1 MVCGTILAYICGVN
15 CGVNMKSKILSIKFY
30 FQSYVS
36 EGKRQ
41 LCIRVSEGRDLRKYI
56 PTSFKLNT
64 ALWDVKKQMVKASH
78 PEADIINTGLLEYK
92 RKIDVAQ
99 AKYQA
104 NVFNADKVYNFISGK
119 ADVKSLD
126 NYVESHYKATYDETT
141 YDNTKDRLKYFKKA
155 LNINKDLLFKDISV
169 SLVKKYQRI
178 QNKKIKAKE
187 ISSTTA
193 SAYVSA
199 VMTIC
204 SEAYTEGDISEE
216 ITIPKK
222 YRKFEKLHT
231 GENYSNTSK
240 ELFEA
245 IENCHT
251 LQRFEAIGQWL
262 LMFGMRGIY
271 QADIPSINEGILM
284 EHTDNG
290 KMMPFKEVTE
300 NKYSN
305 WAKAS
310 MWLDHRRRKKGDMP
324 MFIKLNRPIMLLIE
338 KLKYSYMYTHSNY
351 KIGGKYIVSDVNER
365 LSIVS
370 YDVAKYPKKH
380 HSLWRNRQKLLKKVN
395 PELVRF
401 KDARKTFFQLAEQLG
416 DTLQAKQLCGQTVD
430 SLAST
435 FYSNYKN
442 EGIVEKVDK
451 LHMKVLQEFKFAEII
466 RKLFDKF
473 TEIVKTG
480 KDAPLWLLKESAVFK
495 DVKGW
500 KVLTGFSDKKPD
512 YNYIDKKYHRFFD
525 DNSLNEGYWADL
537 NKEWQEKAHS
547 KESQAFDMIM
557 KKIALT
563 DKKKHITDDKKE
575 TIDDNRTIEQA
586 VERVLEKREKARQ
599 EENNVL
605 DNQQKI
611 EKLQLQLEANKEK
624 EDYLKCAELQKEIK
638 ELEAV

>member
-1 MVCGTILAYICGVN
+1 MAR
-15 CGVNMKSKILSIKFY
+15 KISIKIAPVWRTEKDG
-30 FQSYVS
+30 SNT
-36 EGKRQ
+36 
-41 LCIRVSEGRDLRKYI
+41 LAIRVREGRDFYKFYYTNIRVQKKFWDSTKELC
-56 PTSFKLNT
+56 TSHHKHYEILNEG
-64 ALWDVKKQMVKASH
+64 LVPYKDKINKA
-78 PEADIINTGLLEYK
+78 I
-92 RKIDVAQ
+92 

-104 NVFNADKVYNFISGK
+104 GKFTVEMAYNYISGK
-119 ADVKSLD
+119 TDAKSLD
-126 NYVESHYKATYDETT
+126 KYVESHFKDTFDETT
-141 YDNTKDRLKYFKKA
+141 YNNTKEWLRYFKKA
-155 LNINKDLLFKDISV
+155 LNIKKELLFDDVTIKLI
-169 SLVKKYQRI
+169 KKYQRV

-187 ISSTTA
+187 LSSTTA
-193 SAYVSA
+193 SNYVSA

-324 MFIKLNRPIMLLIE
+324 MFIKLNRPLMLLIE

-380 HSLWRNRQKLLKKVN
+380 HSLWRNRQKLLKQVH

-451 LHMKVLQEFKFAEII
+451 LHMKVLQEFKFSEII

-495 DVKGW
+495 DEKGW

-611 EKLQLQLEANKEK
+611 EKLQLQLEANVKK
-624 EDYLKCAELQKEIK
+624 EDYIKCAELQKEIK